1 MSSANKKF
9 RRIYIDTNVL
19 VGYFRNVKADV
30 LAMEY
35 MFKLRDY
42 ELYTSTLAISQTI
55 STLQGKRK
63 DKAYRQEIIDF
74 IKRLTHKVKL
84 IGFASGD
91 IDEALAMD
99 NIDLEDNIQF
109 VLGQKMSC
117 YTYVT
122 NNIKDFRYNTVAVVE
137 PAYIRSIT
145 SI

>member
-1 MSSANKKF
+1 MNSVNKKF

-19 VGYFRNVKADV
+19 IGCFRNVKADV
-30 LAMEY
+30 AAMEY

-42 ELYTSTLAISQTI
+42 ELYTSTLAVSQTI

-145 SI
+145 SV

>member
-1 MSSANKKF
+1 MNSANKKF

-42 ELYTSTLAISQTI
+42 ELYTSTLAISQAI

>member
-1 MSSANKKF
+1 MNSANKKF

-122 NNIKDFRYNTVAVVE
+122 NNIKDFRYNTIAVVE

-145 SI
+145 SV

>member
-1 MSSANKKF
+1 MNSVDKKF

-19 VGYFRNVKADV
+19 IGYFRNVKADV

-63 DKAYRQEIIDF
+63 DKAHRQQIIEF

-99 NIDLEDNIQF
+99 NVDLEDNIQF

>member
-1 MSSANKKF
+1 MNSANKKF
-9 RRIYIDTNVL
+9 RRIYIDANVL